1 MSILRSLFPVRS
13 VLFLA
18 AVLFAVAGAAQPIT
32 PLTGY
37 AFAPYDTAPA
47 GESVVSFDFD
57 SSGDL
62 YTLTGDPGWALG
74 LTVYRGV
81 GAGRTVL
88 YDSDAALPGSR
99 VTVIGPWLYFND
111 GGDGGTRWDSNYYVL
126 PLSGGAPILAY
137 TTVEGTPSLWG
148 ADTRNG
154 AQFFASGATGYGPSE
169 IFHMPLSGTGALD
182 NLVSIGQPGDASG
195 PVAFD
200 ADGNLFYAPRYAY
213 SGQPNVFRWTAAEVA
228 AALADP
234 TGAPLL
240 PAGHVWGEIPAP
252 FTGASGMVVD
262 TAGSVYVTANV
273 WGAPGELLVF
283 RADAEGASLAPAA
296 LGRHAARL
304 ETLRLR
310 GGRVY
315 VNCAEGVYSIPEVL
329 TVRADGPLERSA
341 VMGEPASFSVT
352 ASGGSGDTAYEWH
365 RVTAGKADTRVGTD
379 APVLTVTPQWG
390 DDGAQFYCLVSDA
403 GTTGLASP
411 VFTLDVTPM
420 LPAAEGL
427 GLAILAAA
435 LAAAGARR
443 ARRRSEAQ

>member
-195 PVAFD
+195 PLAFD
-200 ADGNLFYAPRYAY
+200 ADGNLFYAPGYAY

-228 AALADP
+228 AALSDP
-234 TGAPLL
+234 AGAPLL

-252 FTGASGMVVD
+252 FTGAAGMAVD
-262 TAGSVYVTANV
+262 AAGSVYVTANI
-273 WGAPGELLVF
+273 WGEPGELLVF
-283 RADAEGASLAPAA
+283 RADADGGSQPPVA
-296 LGRHAARL
+296 LGRHAAARL

-341 VMGEPASFSVT
+341 VVGEPVSFSVT
-352 ASGGSGDTAYEWH
+352 TSGGSGDTAYEWH
-365 RVTAGKADTRVGTD
+365 RVTAGKADTLVGTD

-411 VFTLDVTPM
+411 AFTLDVTPM
-420 LPAAEGL
+420 LPVAEGL

-443 ARRRSEAQ
+443 ARRWRG